1 MSEDTSTKKRTLDNG
16 HEYEHKRKI
25 MKIDS
30 EVISL
35 LEYKF
40 YWDIYVNINL
50 KGCTK
55 RRSTIETKTAI
66 NEY

>member
-40 YWDIYVNINL
+40 Y
-50 KGCTK
+50 
-55 RRSTIETKTAI
+55 
-66 NEY
+66 